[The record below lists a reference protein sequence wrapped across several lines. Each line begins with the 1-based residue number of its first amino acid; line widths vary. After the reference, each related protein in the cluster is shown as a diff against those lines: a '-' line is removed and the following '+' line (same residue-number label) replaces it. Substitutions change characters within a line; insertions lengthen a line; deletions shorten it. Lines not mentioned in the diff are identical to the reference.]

1 MRSLPLT
8 GILLLMAPLLP
19 VLDYNANFMHIFP
32 CPEWRRLRKDRE
44 DQLSAHS
51 LNSTNYQPVAPG
63 SSTPFTQLQVTFAV
77 EHCSS
82 LHGHI
87 HNLQGAR
94 KAGRQHGSSRCW
106 LWLHGTLLVQLTLL
120 SARHFSHFGH
130 RVTEGISQKVSK
142 ESFKS
147 TANMNSYPNACYPH
161 TDFPIFLILWGILC
175 SSSDST
181 G

>member
-63 SSTPFTQLQVTFAV
+63 SSTPFTVTLSA
-77 EHCSS
+77 EQCSS
-82 LHGHI
+82 LHVHI
-87 HNLQGAR
+87 HSLQRAR
-94 KAGRQHGSSRCW
+94 KAGRQHSASRCW
-106 LWLHGTLLVQLTLL
+106 LWLHGTLLVLLKLL
-120 SARHFSHFGH
+120 STRRFSHFGH

-147 TANMNSYPNACYPH
+147 TANINSYPNAGYPH
-161 TDFPIFLILWGILC
+161 TDLPISLILWGILC

>member
-63 SSTPFTQLQVTFAV
+63 SSTPFTVTLSA

-82 LHGHI
+82 LHVHI
-87 HNLQGAR
+87 HSLQRAR
-94 KAGRQHGSSRCW
+94 KAGRQHSASRCW
-106 LWLHGTLLVQLTLL
+106 LWLHGTLLVLLKLL
-120 SARHFSHFGH
+120 STRRFSHFGH

-147 TANMNSYPNACYPH
+147 TANINSYPNAGYPH
-161 TDFPIFLILWGILC
+161 TDLPISLILWGILC

>member
-63 SSTPFTQLQVTFAV
+63 SSTPFTVTLSA

-82 LHGHI
+82 LHVHI
-87 HNLQGAR
+87 HSLQRAR
-94 KAGRQHGSSRCW
+94 KAGRQHSASRCW
-106 LWLHGTLLVQLTLL
+106 LWLHGTLLVLLKLL
-120 SARHFSHFGH
+120 STRRFSHFGH

-147 TANMNSYPNACYPH
+147 TANINSYPNAGYPH
-161 TDFPIFLILWGILC
+161 TDLPISLILCGILC

>member
-63 SSTPFTQLQVTFAV
+63 SSTPFTVTLSA

-82 LHGHI
+82 LHVHI
-87 HNLQGAR
+87 HSLQRAR
-94 KAGRQHGSSRCW
+94 KAGRQHSASRCW
-106 LWLHGTLLVQLTLL
+106 LWLHGTLLVQLKLL
-120 SARHFSHFGH
+120 SARRFSHFGH

-147 TANMNSYPNACYPH
+147 TANINSYPNAGYPH
-161 TDFPIFLILWGILC
+161 TDLPISLILCGILC